1 MNKKDL
7 LIIILVILASPT
19 VFKIG
24 KLMGQFI
31 RSLF

>member
-1 MNKKDL
+1 MNKKDY

-19 VFKIG
+19 IFNLG
-24 KLMGQFI
+24 KLMGKFI